1 MRAMQNKQG
10 KKKKFKQFFSFCLN
24 RSFRVSQSTAF
35 FSASG
40 FSYALGKKRLKF

>member
-40 FSYALGKKRLKF
+40 YFYAIGEKRL